1 MLHFVLLLI
10 LVLPADAADAPR
22 TDARLSGPVSPSPE
36 AIARKA
42 RSVERLKADGVPVP
56 DKLPV
61 IADTQTARVRTRDEI
76 ARRAVAVCLTALK
89 AERAD
94 MDTIEGLVK
103 RYKAEKFFTPEELV
117 FIESGAPTNEERTR
131 YLWRYEG
138 LVVLMWAA
146 GYIDTLDRPDAT
158 CDIQKTVSPLSSRT
172 AEQFIKEAAPRSTA
186 EILDEAD
193 LIYRTQWAI
202 SDARRHGLKM
212 PAGLDRTVVQQRFD
226 MFSWLVSPL
235 NLP

>member
-1 MLHFVLLLI
+1 MRIILLL
-10 LVLPADAADAPR
+10 LTLALPVGAADAPR
-22 TDARLSGPVSPSPE
+22 TDAKLSGPVSPSPE

-42 RSVERLKADGVPVP
+42 RSAERLKADGVPVS
-56 DKLPV
+56 DTLPV
-61 IADTQTARVRTRDEI
+61 IADTQTARVRTREEI
-76 ARRAVAVCLTALK
+76 TKRAIAVCLTAIK

-103 RYKAEKFFTPEELV
+103 RYKAAKFFTPEELE
-117 FIESGAPTNEERTR
+117 FIESGAPTNEARTR

-146 GYIDTLDRPDAT
+146 GYIDRLDRPDAT
-158 CDIQKTVSPLSSRT
+158 CDIQKTVTPLSSRT
-172 AEQFIKEAAPRSTA
+172 VEQFIKEATPRSTA
-186 EILDEAD
+186 ELLDEAD
-193 LIYRTQWAI
+193 LIYRTQWAVA
-202 SDARRHGLKM
+202 DARRRGLKM
-212 PAGLDRTVVQQRFD
+212 PAGLDRTVVQERFA